1 MAILREIEY
10 WSNYPAA
17 GGYRLGAVL
26 NPGRVIVNP
35 AVDGSD
41 NCEVDAPE
49 EIAAQITRGM
59 VLRIESTTG
68 SLYEFRVSKRK
79 RTLGNRYRTL
89 VGQSPLL
96 ELSTSGPI
104 YTVTGATTTFDI
116 GGLYTVAEWI
126 DTFILP
132 HLTARGMTYWARGTV
147 DFTEQVRLEP
157 VQDGRTCLGLL
168 RALQD
173 KIGGEVQAVPVGLT
187 AYNLNFVRAIGSSNL
202 PVYIETGRNLLSL
215 QEDEDDESLATVVIP
230 LGATESNTGLPATIA
245 ENAWLI
251 SGTVSGANLYV
262 LVKDPAGGVGPI
274 AFTNQFVGK
283 YLLKSDGTT
292 QAIIATAVG
301 TGLENSIEVASLT
314 GFTTDEHV
322 QIVENTSAKRLIE
335 VSNPTATSLIVRT
348 SIDAE
353 QRGERNYLRNPLFL
367 NWTDIHTPSIWTNA
381 GATLAVAKYPRTTT
395 QTFTGIVCNG
405 VTPQFSASVALRG
418 FPANAIIYAGERIW
432 IAGVISGTN
441 GAVTTT
447 TQADGSG
454 VVTLPIAG
462 TTSADTTD
470 GATCNVANTTS
481 GGPLRPAALSFPVER
496 ETGDPLRLLTLTNST
511 TIPPAAGANRLQSEA
526 ITVKY
531 VSGPLAQL
539 NASVGFTVH
548 NGNGT
553 DIGNKDS
560 GGAITEDF
568 ASMTLRVMPGA
579 MLVDG
584 TPTRLAYAFILQKAS
599 AYSTLNAVATMSYTM
614 ATDKTVRVCLLSS
627 YDITLFAVARW
638 VALWLGDPSAPTPI
652 AYAQANKLLQAGNRE
667 LVARALLTRAI
678 SFTFRDL
685 STVLGYVPSAEQV
698 GLGTQTVFADIGV
711 TARAIG
717 MSINLLEPD
726 KSTVTVD
733 ARNPSLIRFLAS
745 KL

>member
-35 AVDGSD
+35 SIDGSD

-68 SLYEFRVSKRK
+68 SLYEFRVSGRK

-215 QEDEDDESLATVVIP
+215 QEDEDDESLATAIIP

-251 SGTVSGANLYV
+251 SGTVAGAHLYV
-262 LVKDPAGGVGPI
+262 FVKDPAGGVGPV
-274 AFTNQFVGK
+274 AFDGQFTGK

-292 QAIIATAVG
+292 EAIITSFIG
-301 TGLENSIEVASLT
+301 TGIENFIEVASLT

-322 QIVENTSAKRLIE
+322 QIVENAAAKRLIE
-335 VSNPTATSLIVRT
+335 VVNPTGYLVVRT
-348 SIDAE
+348 SVNSE
-353 QRGERNYLRNPLFL
+353 QRGERNYLRNPDFL
-367 NWTDIHTPSIWTNA
+367 NWTDYFTPLLWS
-381 GATLAVAKYPRTTT
+381 ATGGTFHVGQYPRTTP
-395 QTFTGIVCNG
+395 QTITG
-405 VTPQFSASVALRG
+405 TT
-418 FPANAIIYAGERIW
+418 
-432 IAGVISGTN
+432 TN
-441 GAVTTT
+441 GAHIAGATGVNFTGAPPNAPFYFKE
-447 TQADGSG
+447 QVIVGGNAYSIGNVVALADGSG
-454 VVTLPIAG
+454 NGSIVFASGTLPAPVAG
-462 TTSADTTD
+462 GQPVTWS
-470 GATCNVANTTS
+470 
-481 GGPLRPAALSFPVER
+481 LRRPAPTSFPTER
-496 ETGDPLRLLTLTNST
+496 ESNNVMRLLTNVPSG
-511 TIPPAAGANRLQSEA
+511 TIPPPATQARLQSES
-526 ITVKY
+526 ITIKY

-539 NASVGFTVH
+539 NVSAGWTVH
-548 NGNGT
+548 NPTGG
-553 DIGNKDS
+553 DIGNLDS
-560 GGAITEDF
+560 GAAITEDF
-568 ASMTLRVMPGA
+568 SLMTTRFMPGV

-584 TPTRLAYAFILQKAS
+584 TPTRLAYAFVLQKAP
-599 AYSTLNAVATMSYTM
+599 ANSTINATTAMSYTLT
-614 ATDKTVRVCLLSS
+614 ADKTVRVCLISGIDS
-627 YDITLFAVARW
+627 LFMGCRW
-638 VALWLGDPSAPTPI
+638 IAMWLGDPNAPGPI
-652 AYAQANKLLQAGNRE
+652 SYSQANRLLQAGNRE

-685 STVLGYVPSAEQV
+685 TTVLGYSPTAEAV
-698 GLGTQTVFADIGV
+698 GLGTQTVFADIGI
-711 TARAIG
+711 TARVVG
-717 MSINLLEPD
+717 MSVNLLDPD